1 MNDSPQQASQP
12 CDLSATLD
20 LRVSILLS
28 TTSHHWKRSNLAA
41 RHSRCSKVKETAAG
55 TRRSALFAFAV
66 RVCHLF
72 FMSHQAHQIETM
84 FNPLYK

>member
-1 MNDSPQQASQP
+1 MNDLPQQESQP

-20 LRVSILLS
+20 LRMSVALS
-28 TTSHHWKRSNLAA
+28 TASRHLKGSRLPA
-41 RHSRCSKVKETAAG
+41 RHARCSQVKETAVG

-72 FMSHQAHQIETM
+72 FMSHRAHHIGTM
-84 FNPLYK
+84 FDLFYK